1 VGASA
6 VLLASENSSKPTYS
20 GISGSSF
27 SKTDF
32 RIFGRLFQ
40 DPTAEWEVLV
50 NDSLETPIEEIV
62 DKKTATL
69 VKVNP

>member
-1 VGASA
+1 MG
-6 VLLASENSSKPTYS
+6 
-20 GISGSSF
+20 GI
-27 SKTDF
+27 
-32 RIFGRLFQ
+32 
-40 DPTAEWEVLV
+40 V